1 MKVKLKDKSVQFPE
15 KSRINHIMN
24 NDLYQYER
32 ANLAIVKY
40 VF

>member
-1 MKVKLKDKSVQFPE
+1 MKVKLEDKSVQFPE

-24 NDLYQYER
+24 NGLLSHTDT
-32 ANLAIVKY
+32 NLAIVKY